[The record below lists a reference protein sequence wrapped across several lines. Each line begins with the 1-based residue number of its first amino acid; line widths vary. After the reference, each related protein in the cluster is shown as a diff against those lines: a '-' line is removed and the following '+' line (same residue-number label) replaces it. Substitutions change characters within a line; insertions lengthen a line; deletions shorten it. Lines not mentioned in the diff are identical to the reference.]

1 MNKTL
6 LIVLA
11 AICFIAAGVMYY
23 IGNNS
28 SHLSELADFFY
39 VPIPLGIIALIGAVR
54 K

>member
-1 MNKTL
+1 MSKT
-6 LIVLA
+6 VLFIIA

-23 IGNNS
+23 VGNDS

-39 VPIPLGIIALIGAVR
+39 LPIPLGIIAIIGGVR